1 MTAVVVSVLLMIVLS
16 MLRVNVVLSI
26 LLAALCAGLIEG
38 LSVLDAMG
46 MLISG
51 MGGQAE
57 TALSIV
63 LLGIFAVTIKY
74 SGITGILVNKMLK
87 FMKGRRGV
95 ILLTIAGVSCF
106 SQNLVPVHIAFIPIL
121 IPPLLHLFDKMKVD
135 RRGVATAL
143 TFGLKAPYLVIP
155 AGYGLMYHQII
166 ATEMKANGMSIAVSK
181 IPLGMLIPGMGM
193 VVGLLIAVFVTYRKD
208 KETETITADS
218 LEQTQASAEISAA
231 LDDIRFNKHHAVTLI
246 AILLAL
252 VIQVATHS
260 LALGALAGIVV
271 MFLGRVVPFLRGDE
285 VVDDGMRMMGAIA
298 FVMLIAAGYA
308 SILKETG
315 AINEMV
321 ALTDGFI
328 GDNKLFAA
336 FTILMI
342 GLLVTMGIGSSFG
355 TVPIL
360 AAVYVPLCLAV
371 GFSPLATA
379 VLIGTASALGDAG
392 SPASDSTIGPTMGLN
407 ADGKHNHIWDTCV
420 PTFMHYNIP
429 LFICGLIAALV
440 L

>member
-1 MTAVVVSVLLMIVLS
+1 MAAVIVSVLLMIVLS

-26 LLAALCAGLIEG
+26 LLAAISAGLISG
-38 LSVLDAMG
+38 LSILESTN

-51 MGGQAE
+51 MSGQAE
-57 TALSIV
+57 TALSII

-74 SGITGILVNKMLK
+74 SGITGILVNKLLK
-87 FMKGRRGV
+87 FMKGKRGF
-95 ILLTIAGVSCF
+95 ILLTIAGISCF

-121 IPPLLHLFDKMKVD
+121 IPPLLHLFDNMKID

-143 TFGLKAPYLVIP
+143 TFGLKAPYIMIP
-155 AGYGLMYHQII
+155 AGYGLMFHQII
-166 ATEMKANGMSIAVSK
+166 VTEMKTNGMKIAVSQLPLALF
-181 IPLGMLIPGMGM
+181 IPGLGMI
-193 VVGLLIAVFVTYRKD
+193 VGLLIAVFITYRKE
-208 KETETITADS
+208 KTVGATEEVEPPIVTS
-218 LEQTQASAEISAA
+218 EISAA
-231 LDDIRFNKHHAVTLI
+231 AEPIPFNKQHVVTLI

-252 VIQVATHS
+252 VIQVVTHS
-260 LALGALAGIVV
+260 LALGALAGVLV
-271 MFLGRVVPFLRGDE
+271 MFLGRAVPFLKGDE
-285 VVDDGMRMMGAIA
+285 IVDDGMKMMGAIA

-308 SILKETG
+308 TILKETG
-315 AINEMV
+315 AITELV
-321 ALTDGFI
+321 TLTNSFI
-328 GDNKLFAA
+328 GDSKPLAA
-336 FTILMI
+336 FTILMV

-355 TVPIL
+355 TIPIL
-360 AAVYVPLCLAV
+360 ASVYVPLCLAV

-379 VLIGTASALGDAG
+379 SLIGTASALGDAG

-429 LFICGLIAALV
+429 LFIFGMIAALV